1 MYVSMY
7 SQTCKKP
14 TLKVEKWLSET
25 KDNFHVNIFDI
36 VTAVNQKNVHESLRC
51 YFSSAWRWMILICG
65 LQRTNIDIGKK
76 MYPQPMLGWFFTDLR
91 SKCQSTR
98 DRCYFLL
105 FFETSFLCNL
115 RAVKKEK
122 KPYMH
127 CSTWIF
133 QWYIFVV
140 LELAAW
146 ESAIDW
152 WCRKPVALKIFFLVY
167 PVAIT

>member
-1 MYVSMY
+1 MYDVHVLPNLQKANFESEKMIKWDKRQF
-7 SQTCKKP
+7 SCKYF
-14 TLKVEKWLSET
+14 WHS
-25 KDNFHVNIFDI
+25 
-36 VTAVNQKNVHESLRC
+36 TAVNQKNVHESLRC
-51 YFSSAWRWMILICG
+51 YFSSVWRWMIIICG

-91 SKCQSTR
+91 SKSQSTR

-127 CSTWIF
+127 CSTWIC
-133 QWYIFVV
+133 QWYVFVV

-152 WCRKPVALKIFFLVY
+152 
-167 PVAIT
+167 

>member
-1 MYVSMY
+1 MY

-14 TLKVEKWLSET
+14 TLKVKKWLSET

-36 VTAVNQKNVHESLRC
+36 VTAINQKNVHESLRC
-51 YFSSAWRWMILICG
+51 YFSSVWRWMIIICG

-91 SKCQSTR
+91 SKSQSTR

-122 KPYMH
+122 K
-127 CSTWIF
+127 
-133 QWYIFVV
+133 
-140 LELAAW
+140 
-146 ESAIDW
+146 AIH
-152 WCRKPVALKIFFLVY
+152 ALFNMNFSMIYFCCFRTCCLRISYWLMMSQASCFERFFPCLPGSNYVNDS
-167 PVAIT
+167 